1 MSANKRDS
9 AINSHPDYTPVD
21 PKQMV
26 SGLISTLQFIVSSN
40 EGTEMPPVLA
50 NTYSVYSSP
59 WTYDWATVEEYLNRL
74 LEWIV
79 CGPECFIVAMCML
92 KKLEA
97 VAAVPPITQT
107 SVHRV
112 YLTCL
117 MMAVKFVE
125 DETLCNADFAK
136 VGCVA
141 VAELNKMERSAFLAL
156 DCNVCVSPEEYEVTK
171 AEIEYLDNCILK
183 NKKKLMNGA
192 TLLTLIATTCP
203 QNSKKFRW
211 SLTNKKESAVR
222 HSHESHQSASSE
234 EKRFS
239 ISLFKKRASKRLSME
254 AAVGDENTRKL
265 NTTSMGKPNK
275 PKLDKSTS
283 KPKMDKRPSLSAS
296 RSRSIFGSLKKSSSR
311 KAMTAKKPEANGPQ
325 AVAYFNRQD
334 SL

>member
-40 EGTEMPPVLA
+40 EGTEIPPVLA

-192 TLLTLIATTCP
+192 TFLTLIATTCP

-211 SLTNKKESAVR
+211 SLTNKKESALR
-222 HSHESHQSASSE
+222 HSHESHQSAGSE
-234 EKRFS
+234 DKRFS

-254 AAVGDENTRKL
+254 AAAVGDENSRKL
-265 NTTSMGKPNK
+265 NTTSMGKPN
-275 PKLDKSTS
+275 

-296 RSRSIFGSLKKSSSR
+296 RSRSIFGSLKKSSSSAR
-311 KAMTAKKPEANGPQ
+311 KPDGSGPQ